1 MVMHAGHLSGVLHA
15 KALDVQFV
23 LREWLEVE
31 QVKGHDVQLNEP
43 QQLLHNIRAN
53 FNHDNH
59 TINSFRLKETVIST
73 CIHKQAL

>member
-1 MVMHAGHLSGVLHA
+1 MAVHAGHLSGVLHA
-15 KALDVQFV
+15 KALDVQLV

-53 FNHDNH
+53 FNHDNR
-59 TINSFRLKETVIST
+59 TINLFQLKETVIST